1 MSDFTY
7 NSSNLL
13 YQFDTETTDDIM
25 RLLSQ
30 QLKARRLER
39 GLSREALSMMSGVPV
54 STIAKFEQQAALSLR
69 QYVAMCK
76 ALGYKEPLKQL
87 MAQPI
92 YHTMEELETIQN
104 NLHRKH
110 GRHNFRK

>member
-1 MSDFTY
+1 MSDFAH

-13 YQFDTETTDDIM
+13 YQFDMETTDDIM

-39 GLSREALSMMSGVPV
+39 GLSREALAMMSGVPV
-54 STIAKFEQQAALSLR
+54 STIAKFEQQATLSLR
-69 QYVAMCK
+69 QYVAICK
-76 ALGYKEPLKQL
+76 ALGYKDPLKQL

-104 NLHRKH
+104 NQHRKH
-110 GRHNFRK
+110 GRNNFRK

>member
-1 MSDFTY
+1 MSDFAY

-69 QYVAMCK
+69 QYVAICK

-87 MAQPI
+87 MEQPI

-104 NLHRKH
+104 NQHRKH
-110 GRHNFRK
+110 GRNNFRK